1 MPSSPSPP
9 APDKLVIRPSPLSRF
24 PRPRSRRAW
33 IAFLASLVLLALLI
47 AWLLSR
53 ATPSWYAP
61 LSASDNRVIDDA
73 YTAQSKLLEIHNA
86 LQRTPLGDQRW
97 TITQDELN
105 AFLAV
110 NFPSS
115 PAHAGAAAPPLV
127 SDPFV
132 RLTPGLVTIGVRTTR
147 VSSANPNGGVVSVS
161 FVVDSTTAPD
171 GSPIGHIRV
180 ASAAVGRLPIP
191 ASIVQSKIRAL
202 APTIITLANDAITRQ
217 FSGSTTRS
225 PARIPDIETA
235 IHAIVDGQPFP
246 LRFTA
251 DRRTVLIHEIR
262 VDNGALSITFS
273 PPTPAAV
280 RPRPLH

>member
-1 MPSSPSPP
+1 MPPPPSPP
-9 APDKLVIRPSPLSRF
+9 PAKHLIIRPSPLSRI

-33 IAFLASLVLLALLI
+33 LALLASLLLLALLT

-53 ATPSWYAP
+53 ATPSWYVP

-73 YTAQSKLLEIHNA
+73 YNAQSKLLEIHNA

-97 TITQDELN
+97 TISQDELN

-115 PAHAGAAAPPLV
+115 PTHAGASAPPLV

-132 RLTPGLVTIGVRTTR
+132 RLTPGLVTIALRTTR
-147 VSSANPNGGVVSVS
+147 VSSSNPNGGVVSVS
-161 FVVDSTTAPD
+161 FVVDSTIASD
-171 GSPIGHIRV
+171 GSPVGHVRV

-191 ASIVQSKIRAL
+191 ASVVQSKIRQL
-202 APTIITLANDAITRQ
+202 SPTIITLANDAISRQ
-217 FSGSTTRS
+217 FSTSTS
-225 PARIPDIETA
+225 AAPARVPDIETA

-251 DRRTVLIHEIR
+251 DRRTVIIHEIR
-262 VDNGALSITFS
+262 VDNGSLSITFS